1 MKKMR
6 LVFALALAGL
16 TALTAQASP
25 MDNEEAASIA
35 DVAPPVME
43 FVDPEVFIQPEINV
57 IFAVGSGFN
66 SCPFHPDIIYAC
78 TTMVSFDSN
87 EIFLEADPASAAVPE
102 PATLP
107 LLGLGLV
114 AIAAMRRNRQK

>member
-6 LVFALALAGL
+6 LVFALALVGL
-16 TALTAQASP
+16 TAMTAQASP
-25 MDNEEAASIA
+25 VDNEEAVSIA

-78 TTMVSFDSN
+78 TTMVSFDIS
-87 EIFLEADPASAAVPE
+87 EIFLEVDPASAEVPE
-102 PATLP
+102 PATL
-107 LLGLGLV
+107 LLVGLGMAGLAV
-114 AIAAMRRNRQK
+114 RRKRQK

>member
-25 MDNEEAASIA
+25 VDNEEAVSIA

-43 FVDPEVFIQPEINV
+43 FVDPEVFIEPEINV
-57 IFAVGSGFN
+57 ISAPSTGGNWYWSSGLVMSVSADFL
-66 SCPFHPDIIYAC
+66 
-78 TTMVSFDSN
+78 MVTAD
-87 EIFLEADPASAAVPE
+87 EQDPASAEVPE
-102 PATLP
+102 PATL
-107 LLGLGLV
+107 LLVGLGLAGLAV
-114 AIAAMRRNRQK
+114 RRKRQK

>member
-25 MDNEEAASIA
+25 MDNEEAVSIA
-35 DVAPPVME
+35 DVAPPIME

-57 IFAVGSGFN
+57 IAAPPTGGNWYWSSGVVMWLSASQDFM
-66 SCPFHPDIIYAC
+66 FVIA
-78 TTMVSFDSN
+78 
-87 EIFLEADPASAAVPE
+87 ADEPASAEVPE
-102 PATLP
+102 PATL
-107 LLGLGLV
+107 LLVGLGMAGLAV
-114 AIAAMRRNRQK
+114 RRKRQK